1 MWGYCTPISG
11 SPHLVNHRHSA
22 YVLFQLA
29 ARSSLLPTLVVSQ
42 RHAVEQI
49 IVLK

>member
-1 MWGYCTPISG
+1 MWGYCSPISG
-11 SPHLVNHRHSA
+11 PQMVNHHHSP

-29 ARSSLLPTLVVSQ
+29 ACSSLLPTLVVSQ